1 MIGMATVI
9 NIKVIMSCMGVLDW
23 AGSKRNSNAKVK
35 NQKNPSLTF
44 RLRQSGTCQT
54 VTNLPKLSLCKTVR
68 GSNINWTV
76 EPTNSPF
83 VFA

>member
-1 MIGMATVI
+1 LLSGRRRLFGFATLRKITSAMIGMATVI

-44 RLRQSGTCQT
+44 RLG
-54 VTNLPKLSLCKTVR
+54 NLAHARP
-68 GSNINWTV
+68 
-76 EPTNSPF
+76 
-83 VFA
+83 